1 MTVLVILGAIP
12 ILFAIVKYIQMMW
25 SRISGFKF
33 GGLAIRPILIQT
45 TGDNKKVTLK
55 VAYVGDKK
63 LIIQELSVRNKLIY
77 RSVKE
82 RLLAWV
88 KLAHGY
94 FTDDVVGLQT
104 VFDHVFPSSTWII
117 GGPVYRIK
125 NKYLRKPLSILL
137 GVVTAYFFIFYL
149 IPIFWPMLWLGPYR
163 EIQQIARDENLTL
176 HRNGVK
182 LTRPFILDPGTEDQL
197 DLAYCISS
205 MILVMRNGVS
215 LPDAKIRY
223 TNESPTIK
231 PYRLPRANEFV
242 WRLEVSLYVRVN
254 EVWGVYP
261 IESETGIQY
270 TRN

>member
-12 ILFAIVKYIQMMW
+12 ALFAIIKYILIMW

-33 GGLAIRPILIQT
+33 GGLAIRPVSLQK
-45 TGDNKKVTLK
+45 TGDSKKVTLK

-63 LIIQELSVRNKLIY
+63 LIIQELSLKNKLVY

-137 GVVTAYFFIFYL
+137 GAVTVYFFIFYL
-149 IPIFWPMLWLGPYR
+149 IPVFWPMLWSGPYR
-163 EIQQIARDENLTL
+163 EIQQIARDENLNL

-197 DLAYCISS
+197 DLAYSISS
-205 MILVMRNGVS
+205 MILVMRNGVP
-215 LPDAKIRY
+215 LPEAKIRY

-231 PYRLPRANEFV
+231 SYKLPRPNEFI
-242 WRLEVSLYVRVN
+242 WKLEVSLHVRVN

-261 IESETGIQY
+261 IESETGMLF
-270 TRN
+270 TGN